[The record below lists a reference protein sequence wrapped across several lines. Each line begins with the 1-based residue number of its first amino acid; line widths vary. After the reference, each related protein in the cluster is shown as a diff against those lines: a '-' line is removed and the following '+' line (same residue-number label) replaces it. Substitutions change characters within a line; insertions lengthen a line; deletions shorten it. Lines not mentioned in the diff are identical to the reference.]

1 MIIMSNLK
9 IKSFKTTYSS
19 SELTIIAITCETQ
32 ESNNYYIEYYADSKS
47 VCLNYYKKNGVLIK
61 HNEHN
66 EHPNDLKIID
76 ELRYRVIAIYAL
88 LEC

>member
-1 MIIMSNLK
+1 MSNLK
-9 IKSFKTTYSS
+9 IKSLKTTYSS
-19 SELTIIAITCETQ
+19 SESTIIAIHCETQEQ

-66 EHPNDLKIID
+66 EHPNDLKIIS